1 MPVIP
6 YLVLDMNVIERTDQ
20 RVAEAI
26 LQQIS
31 ILDSHTSR
39 GEWSADFV
47 REHALMI
54 VQLAQAALH
63 RAEPG
68 AYWG

>member
-1 MPVIP
+1 
-6 YLVLDMNVIERTDQ
+6 MNVTERTDQ
-20 RVAEAI
+20 RVADAI

-31 ILDSHTSR
+31 ILDSHTAG

-54 VQLAQAALH
+54 VQLAQSALH
-63 RAEPG
+63 RSEPG
-68 AYWG
+68 AFWG

>member
-1 MPVIP
+1 
-6 YLVLDMNVIERTDQ
+6 MNVIERTDQ
-20 RVAEAI
+20 RVAKAI

-31 ILDSHTSR
+31 ILDSHTTS

-54 VQLAQAALH
+54 VQLTQSALC
-63 RAEPG
+63 RQEPG

>member
-1 MPVIP
+1 
-6 YLVLDMNVIERTDQ
+6 MNVIERTDQ

-31 ILDSHTSR
+31 ILDSHTSG

-54 VQLAQAALH
+54 VQLTQSAIS
-63 RAEPG
+63 RTEPG
-68 AYWG
+68 AFWG